1 MYFSTTHVRDY
12 RPCYHCASIMLCYPI
27 LINVSNIKEN
37 TLHTHSQA
45 HVHTCTHAHV
55 HADPYH
61 NLNTQG
67 GFVFQPALG
76 YHQLVSY
83 NHNHNAMFT
92 PKHDQ
97 VRTDL

>member
-1 MYFSTTHVRDY
+1 MYVIIVHVITV
-12 RPCYHCASIMLCYPI
+12 HIIMLCYPI
-27 LINVSNIKEN
+27 IINVSNIKEN
-37 TLHTHSQA
+37 TPHTHSQA
-45 HVHTCTHAHV
+45 HAHICTHAHV

-83 NHNHNAMFT
+83 NHNHNIQANADF
-92 PKHDQ
+92 HLSQ
-97 VRTDL
+97 GLS